1 MDNELI
7 TERRAV
13 PGPHVYGYL
22 RDIASSTARRA
33 ALVDCLVEYC
43 RQHELTLCGV
53 FTDREATVA
62 VRSPAFVGLL
72 DTLELPDTYGAVIP
86 ALNHLGPRRLAAQ
99 RERQITTNGTRLI
112 VIRSAKPRPRDGRV
126 RTARAGALLRQDN
139 ELRDVRQRGGA

>member
-1 MDNELI
+1 MDNEPI

-13 PGPHVYGYL
+13 PGPHVYGYV
-22 RDIASSTARRA
+22 RDIAGTTARRT

-53 FTDREATVA
+53 FTDRETNVP

-86 ALNHLGPRRLAAQ
+86 ALSHLGSRRLAEQ
-99 RERQITTNGTRLI
+99 RERQITTIGTRLI
-112 VIRSAKPRPRDGRV
+112 VIRSAKPKTGRERP
-126 RTARAGALLRQDN
+126 AHASALLRQHG
-139 ELRDVRQRGGA
+139 VT